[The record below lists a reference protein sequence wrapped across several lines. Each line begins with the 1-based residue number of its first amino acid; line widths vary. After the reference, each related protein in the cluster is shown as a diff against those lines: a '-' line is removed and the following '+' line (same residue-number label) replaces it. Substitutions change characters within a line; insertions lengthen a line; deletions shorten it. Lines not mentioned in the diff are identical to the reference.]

1 MRTQDR
7 AHAQRRGVGYLVG
20 FLYQDTKQVPVVAV
34 KKGLLSIMK
43 RKVCGWCD
51 VCCILLC
58 VHCALFMLL
67 LPLEIE
73 TSPTPKTL
81 DILPNIHNMMI

>member
-58 VHCALFMLL
+58 VHCALYFSLL
-67 LPLEIE
+67 RLKPHQPQKPLTYCQTYTI
-73 TSPTPKTL
+73 
-81 DILPNIHNMMI
+81 